1 MSFGLMSDASMFMF
15 DGQLKHIKEGGQGD
29 NEDGEVQVGR
39 RKGSESQSIPITS
52 SAAQSKAT
60 YLGTALHASVFSME
74 TLPNL
79 SRLVM
84 ARDPV
89 TNPSLIFLAGT
100 NLMPDIFVLIL
111 LIWSHR
117 LHLALL
123 G

>member
-1 MSFGLMSDASMFMF
+1 
-15 DGQLKHIKEGGQGD
+15 
-29 NEDGEVQVGR
+29 
-39 RKGSESQSIPITS
+39 
-52 SAAQSKAT
+52 
-60 YLGTALHASVFSME
+60 ME

-89 TNPSLIFLAGT
+89 TNSSLIFLPGT